1 MSTLIGKKL
10 LNYKVE
16 KLLGQGGMG
25 EVYLGV
31 HTEIGRKVA
40 IKMISPHL
48 ARDPRI
54 QERFKREALI
64 MAKLNHP
71 NIVQLY
77 DYWARPDEG
86 LFLIM
91 EYVEGISLD
100 RYIHRV
106 QCGPLPPKQAID
118 IFLQVLDAFEYAH
131 KNGVIHR
138 DIKPSN
144 ILLRTDNVV
153 KVLDFGI
160 ARIISTETN
169 DPAESPSLTKTGTTL
184 GTVSY
189 MSPEQLR
196 SKSAGDIDHRSDIYS
211 LGVVLFEM
219 LTGRE
224 LYDRSQL
231 SEFEILVKIATEP
244 PPPLSELNPKI
255 APDFEPIL
263 KKALA
268 KNREDRYQSCQEFA
282 AALLPLIPK
291 YDKPDSPPPVRNP
304 ALTKTQVSNVPPT
317 PSPKIEPSKKEELKK
332 PSSQAVSGKQRRVIM
347 ISGIAA
353 LLIIAAVLWWQ
364 MNYSAARNKALAIA
378 DSFSVALNRH
388 DEKLL
393 ASLFADTLS
402 PFYSEEKVPKTQA
415 LQKYF
420 ASFWKSIQKDSVSW
434 MTPPEYKREGGT
446 TIVEGTL
453 YQHYTPKPQIVTQVE
468 QAPAGRQAWRRAI
481 TPRRTITREVPLPPI
496 CKIKRLKIFISDE
509 KIRGIQLL
517 DTRDCP

>member
-1 MSTLIGKKL
+1 MSSLLGKKL
-10 LNYKVE
+10 LNYRIE

-40 IKMISPHL
+40 IKVISPHL

-64 MAKLNHP
+64 LAKLNHP

-77 DYWARPDEG
+77 DYWARPEEG

-106 QCGPLPPKQAID
+106 LRGPLPPKQAIN
-118 IFLQVLDAFEYAH
+118 IFLQVLDAFQYAH
-131 KNGVIHR
+131 DNGVIHR

-160 ARIISTETN
+160 ARIVTP
-169 DPAESPSLTKTGTTL
+169 DPTVAGEEATLTKTGTTL

-196 SKSAGDIDHRSDIYS
+196 AKSSADIDHRSDIYS

-219 LTGRE
+219 ITGRE

-231 SEFEILVKIATEP
+231 SEFDILVRIASEP
-244 PPPLSELNPKI
+244 PPPLSEINPKI

-263 KKALA
+263 QKALA
-268 KNREDRYQSCQEFA
+268 KNREERYRSCQEFA
-282 AALLPLIPK
+282 AALLHILPK
-291 YDKPDSPPPVRNP
+291 YDHQDDTPAIRNP
-304 ALTKTQVSNVPPT
+304 ALTSTQISQMPPAAKGSEASEAA
-317 PSPKIEPSKKEELKK
+317 PAP
-332 PSSQAVSGKQRRVIM
+332 QRRSRLPLVVGLLVLIGGGVFFWQ
-347 ISGIAA
+347 IRSRTTAQSRAQA
-353 LLIIAAVLWWQ
+353 L
-364 MNYSAARNKALAIA
+364 A
-378 DSFSVALNRH
+378 DSFALALHQH
-388 DEKLL
+388 DEALL
-393 ASLFADTLS
+393 SRLLADTLI
-402 PFYSEEKVPKTQA
+402 PFFGDEQLSKQKA

-420 ASFWKSIQKDSVSW
+420 IEFWKTLRRDSVIWLTKPTYS
-434 MTPPEYKREGGT
+434 RGEGRAF
-446 TIVEGTL
+446 VEGDL
-453 YQHYTPKPQIVTQVE
+453 YQHYQPKPQIVTQME
-468 QAPAGRQAWRRAI
+468 PDPRGRRLPGLPP
-481 TPRRTITREVPLPPI
+481 PRRPVSREVPMPPI
-496 CKIKRLKIFISDE
+496 CKVKKLRLYVRDGRISGVE
-509 KIRGIQLL
+509 VL
-517 DTRDCP
+517 DIRDCP

>member
-10 LNYKVE
+10 LNYRIE

-40 IKMISPHL
+40 IKVISPHL

-64 MAKLNHP
+64 LAKLNHP

-77 DYWARPDEG
+77 DYWARPEEG

-106 QCGPLPPKQAID
+106 QRGPIPPRRTIE

-144 ILLRTDNVV
+144 ILLRTDDVV

-160 ARIISTETN
+160 ARIISS
-169 DPAESPSLTKTGTTL
+169 DPDTAADSSSLTKTGVTL

-196 SKSAGDIDHRSDIYS
+196 SKRASDIDHRSDIYS

-231 SEFEILVKIATEP
+231 SEFEILVKIASEP

-268 KNREDRYQSCQEFA
+268 KKREERYQSCQEFA
-282 AALLPLIPK
+282 AALLPLLTK
-291 YDKPDSPPPVRNP
+291 YDASPEDSPTPRNP
-304 ALTKTQVSNVPPT
+304 ALTKTQVSEKLIQAQTLSENA
-317 PSPKIEPSKKEELKK
+317 PKKIFDKTLF
-332 PSSQAVSGKQRRVIM
+332 SQRQYQILTGILIVLTLIGIIIWWKVSRAVAQR
-347 ISGIAA
+347 
-353 LLIIAAVLWWQ
+353 
-364 MNYSAARNKALAIA
+364 KALAVA
-378 DSFSVALNRH
+378 DSFAAALHRHDPDLLNR
-388 DEKLL
+388 LL
-393 ASLFADTLS
+393 SDSLA
-402 PFYSEEKVPKTQA
+402 PFYAEQQISKKQA
-415 LQKYF
+415 LHKYF
-420 ASFWKSIQKDSVSW
+420 IDFWKTVQKDSVSW
-434 MTPPEYKREGGT
+434 VQPLEYRQEGDETFLEGLLYQSYTLRPVTPQPDYSIERRWKKGFFPRKTPPKEASAP
-446 TIVEGTL
+446 
-453 YQHYTPKPQIVTQVE
+453 TPV
-468 QAPAGRQAWRRAI
+468 
-481 TPRRTITREVPLPPI
+481 
-496 CKIKRLKIFISDE
+496 CKIKKLRLYLTKE
-509 KIRGIQLL
+509 RQIRAIQVLE
-517 DTRDCP
+517 TRECP